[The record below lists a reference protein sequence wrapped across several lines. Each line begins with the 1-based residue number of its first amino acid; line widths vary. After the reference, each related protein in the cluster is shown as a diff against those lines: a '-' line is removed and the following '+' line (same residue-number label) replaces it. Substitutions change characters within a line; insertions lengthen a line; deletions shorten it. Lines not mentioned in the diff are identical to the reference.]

1 MGLFD
6 RIRRRTNLKT
16 VICGLDNSGKTTI
29 VNFLKE
35 GRFVPTTPTMGK
47 EKQEIIVS
55 GTKLELFDMGG
66 QSAFRS
72 IWLGEMKDAKCV
84 LWVIDRSDL
93 DRVQESRREFEKILP
108 LALKHKVKILI
119 AANKW
124 DLPGMTVKDLID
136 IFELHKVDNFE
147 IMTISAMTGYGMVD
161 FFTKFYSILTGK
173 VIKKNVV
180 AKAITIYDNSGIPLV
195 MNSSGQNVDQTILEG
210 GFLSAITAFANM
222 KGMVN
227 SNIKFESQDNGTFV
241 IMRSN
246 NYIGALLWNNELDT
260 PLEYSEDALKDLL
273 AHLESN
279 SNGERQDVE
288 LKVAHYATNLM

>member
-1 MGLFD
+1 MGRFWD
-6 RIRRRTNLKT
+6 RLRRNTNLKT

-47 EKQEIIVS
+47 EKQEIIVA

-84 LWVIDRSDL
+84 LWVIDRSDTT
-93 DRVQESRREFEKILP
+93 RIQESRREFEKILP
-108 LALKHKVKILI
+108 IAVKHKVKMLI

-124 DLPGMTVKDLID
+124 DLPGMSIKDIIE

-147 IMTISAMTGYGMVD
+147 ILTISAKTGYGMVD

-173 VIKKNVV
+173 IIKKNVV

-195 MNSSGQNVDQTILEG
+195 INTNDAHVDQTILEG

-222 KGMVN
+222 KMAN

-241 IMRSN
+241 IMRSD
-246 NYIGALLWNNELDT
+246 NYIGALLWNKELNT

-273 AHLESN
+273 EHLESN
-279 SNGERQDVE
+279 SNGEKQDVE
-288 LKVAHYATNLM
+288 MKVAHYATNLM

>member
-6 RIRRRTNLKT
+6 RIRRKTNLKT
-16 VICGLDNSGKTTI
+16 IICGLDNSGKTTI

-47 EKQEIIVS
+47 EKQEIIVA

-66 QSAFRS
+66 QSSFRAL
-72 IWLGEMKDAKCV
+72 WLGELKDSKCV

-93 DRVQESRREFEKILP
+93 NRIQESRREFEKILP
-108 LALKHKVKILI
+108 IAEKNKVKILI
-119 AANKW
+119 AANKV
-124 DLPGMTVKDLID
+124 DKPGMEIKDIID

-147 IMTISAMTGYGMVD
+147 IMEVSAMTGKGMVD
-161 FFTKFYSILTGK
+161 LFTKFYSILTGK
-173 VIKKNVV
+173 VIKKSVV
-180 AKAITIYDNSGIPLV
+180 AKAITVYDHSGIPLV
-195 MNSSGQNVDQTILEG
+195 MNSNDEQVDQQILEG

-222 KGMVN
+222 KMAN
-227 SNIKFESQDNGTFV
+227 TNIKFESQENGTFV

-246 NYIGALLWNNELDT
+246 HYIGALLWTSDLDT
-260 PLEYSEDALKDLL
+260 PLDYSEEALKDLL
-273 AHLESN
+273 EHLEN
-279 SNGERQDVE
+279 TSNGEKQDVE

>member
-6 RIRRRTNLKT
+6 RIRRRTNFKS

-47 EKQEIIVS
+47 EKQEIVVA

-66 QSAFRS
+66 QSSFRS
-72 IWLGEMKDAKCV
+72 LWLGEMKDAKCV
-84 LWVIDRSDL
+84 LWVIDAADL
-93 DRVQESRREFEKILP
+93 NRIQESRREFEKVLP
-108 LALKHKVKILI
+108 MAVKHKVKILI
-119 AANKW
+119 AANKA
-124 DLPGMTVKDLID
+124 DIPGMSIKDIIE

-147 IMTISAMTGYGMVD
+147 IMQISAKTGKGMVD
-161 FFTKFYSILTGK
+161 LFTKFYSILTGK
-173 VIKKNVV
+173 VIKKNIV
-180 AKAITIYDNSGIPLV
+180 AKAISVYDTSGIPLV
-195 MNSSGQNVDQTILEG
+195 MNAKDQQVDQTILEG

-222 KGMVN
+222 KMEN
-227 SNIKFESQDNGTFV
+227 SNIKFESKDNGTFV

-246 NYIGALLWNNELDT
+246 NYIGALLWEKDLGT
-260 PLEYSEDALKDLL
+260 PLDYSEDALKDLL
-273 AHLESN
+273 EHLEN
-279 SNGERQDVE
+279 TSNGEQEDVE